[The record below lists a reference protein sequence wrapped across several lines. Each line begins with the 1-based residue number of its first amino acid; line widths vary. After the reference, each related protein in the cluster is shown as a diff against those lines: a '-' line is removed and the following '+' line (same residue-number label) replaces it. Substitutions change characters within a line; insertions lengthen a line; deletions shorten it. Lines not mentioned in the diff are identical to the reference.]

1 MRIRNLAMAAAVAT
15 AAATGLTLQLAP
27 TASAAEA
34 KPNDFNGDG
43 FGDHVVG
50 TPNAFVGGKD
60 KAGHVT
66 VSYGSATGVRPSGS
80 RTISQASAGVPGA
93 AETADRFGADYATG
107 DLDGDG
113 YADLAVSAP
122 GEVLDGTT
130 NTGSVTVLWGGPN
143 GLSYGGTS
151 TTSPIDTSAPAHEH
165 DLEFGAQVAI
175 ADMDGDGS
183 AQLVSLTSARLYW
196 YGDGFSRT
204 DPSKAIEVTY
214 GPYMEPWF
222 SSFSDLTVGDY
233 TKSGSASIIV
243 TGNQEC
249 GEEGEDSCAWLGYAA
264 GGPGGVEFTKDL
276 AGEAHRGDASIV
288 ASGDLN
294 KDGYA
299 DLVTGG
305 QNSNSTGDASGA
317 GRIQVRYGSANGPG
331 APVSFDQNTAGVP
344 GTNEARDR
352 FGAAVS
358 VGDVTGDGYADVAVG
373 VPGETVNG
381 MAATGKI
388 VLLKGSARGLTGTG
402 AQAFHQA
409 TPGVPGAAE
418 HDDEFGSDVRIGDIN
433 KDGKGDVTVSAARED
448 VVAGSKEDGADWVL
462 RGSSSGLTASGATS
476 FSAPD
481 FGLTYVDRRFGNVL
495 ND

>member
-1 MRIRNLAMAAAVAT
+1 MRVRNLAIAAAVVT

-27 TASAAEA
+27 TASAVEA

-43 FGDHVVG
+43 VGDDVVA
-50 TPNAFVGGKD
+50 TPNAVVGGKD
-60 KAGHVT
+60 KAGQVT
-66 VSYGSATGVRPSGS
+66 VSYGSATGVRPSNS
-80 RTISQASAGVPGA
+80 LTLSQASPQVPGA
-93 AETADRFGADYATG
+93 AEAGDRFGADFATG

-122 GEVLDGTT
+122 GEVLDGTA

-151 TTSPIDTSAPAHEH
+151 TTSPIDTSAPAGEH

-183 AQLVSLTSARLYW
+183 AQLVSLASGRLYW

-204 DPSKAIEVTY
+204 TPSKAIEVTY

-276 AGEAHRGDASIV
+276 GGETYSTDSSIV
-288 ASGDLN
+288 ASGDIN

-305 QNSNSTGDASGA
+305 KNVNSGA

-344 GTNEARDR
+344 GANEAGDA
-352 FGAAVS
+352 FGASVS

-373 VPGETVNG
+373 VPDETVDG
-381 MAATGKI
+381 IAKTGEI
-388 VLLKGSARGLTGTG
+388 VLLKGSSRGLTGTG
-402 AQAFHQA
+402 AQAFHQSTA
-409 TPGVPGAAE
+409 GVPGAAE
-418 HDDEFGSDVRIGDIN
+418 KNDHFGSDVRTGDVN
-433 KDGKGDVTVSAARED
+433 GDGKADVTVAAVGED
-448 VVAGSKEDGADWVL
+448 VVAGSTGDGADWVL
-462 RGSSSGLTASGATS
+462 RGSSSGLTTSGATS

-481 FGLTYVDRRFGNVL
+481 FGLTYVNRAFGSVL